1 MNSSKKTGAF
11 QPQTLDVDE
20 TIFDKNLKIID
31 DNELDDNISGLFPG
45 MTKNENA
52 SAAQKYKMQRK
63 LLPQD
68 EYPTVQVCEIHE
80 GQNLPYTSQL
90 KIALTKHEIR
100 ILGYFF

>member
-1 MNSSKKTGAF
+1 MNSSKKTGVF

-68 EYPTVQVCEIHE
+68 EYPTVQVCKKFTKSKTYPKLRMNRKLHLLIIEI
-80 GQNLPYTSQL
+80 
-90 KIALTKHEIR
+90 
-100 ILGYFF
+100 

>member
-1 MNSSKKTGAF
+1 MDSSKKTGVF

-68 EYPTVQVCEIHE
+68 EYPTIQVCKIHE
-80 GQNLPYTSQL
+80 GQNLP
-90 KIALTKHEIR
+90 
-100 ILGYFF
+100 

>member
-1 MNSSKKTGAF
+1 MNSSKKTGVF

-68 EYPTVQVCEIHE
+68 EYPTVQVCKNSRRPKLTPNFAKLHLLII
-80 GQNLPYTSQL
+80 QL
-90 KIALTKHEIR
+90 
-100 ILGYFF
+100 